1 MGDHLPGHLQKY
13 DGVSLHPAYRVG
25 MGMPSLDFEVMSIIY
40 RKPIHDKSAR
50 EKNKL
55 KHLVMFRLFP
65 TFVLAKG
72 GNHKATVFSSSKDV
86 PPSAYSH

>member
-1 MGDHLPGHLQKY
+1 MGDHLPGHLQTY
-13 DGVSLHPAYRVG
+13 DGVFLHPAYRVG

-40 RKPIHDKSAR
+40 RKPIHDKLVR

-55 KHLVMFRLFP
+55 KYLVMFRLFP

-72 GNHKATVFSSSKDV
+72 ESHKATVFSSSKDV